1 VALRLLS
8 VLVVGMLMPSPL
20 SAHHGGAAYD
30 VGKLLTLR
38 GTVTQ
43 WYYSNPHCLLTLEV
57 KGEDGKVV
65 TWIAETQAPPIMYPA
80 GYRRDTFKPGD
91 EVTVVVSPAKNGRP
105 VGHIREVVTAAG
117 WTLGGGGQSVPK
129 PPAGESK
136 AK

>member
-1 VALRLLS
+1 MALRLLG
-8 VLVVGMLMPSPL
+8 VLVAGMLMPLPL

-30 VGKLLTLR
+30 VGKPLTLR

-57 KGEDGKVV
+57 KGGDGKVV
-65 TWIAETQAPPIMYPA
+65 IWMAETQAPPIMYPA

-91 EVTVVVSPAKNGRP
+91 EVTVVVSPARNGRP

-117 WTLGGGGQSVPK
+117 WTLGGGGTSIPRPPK
-129 PPAGESK
+129 
-136 AK
+136 

>member
-1 VALRLLS
+1 MAFRLLT
-8 VLVVGMLMPSPL
+8 VLVVGTLLPLPL

-30 VGKLLTLR
+30 VGKPLTLR
-38 GTVTQ
+38 GTVIQ

-57 KGEDGKVV
+57 KGEGGKVV
-65 TWIAETQAPPIMYPA
+65 TWMAETQAPPIMFPA

-129 PPAGESK
+129 PPGK
-136 AK
+136 

>member
-1 VALRLLS
+1 MVAMAVRLVT
-8 VLVVGMLMPSPL
+8 VLAVGVLMPSPL

-30 VGKLLTLR
+30 VGKPLTLK

-65 TWIAETQAPPIMYPA
+65 TWMAETQAPPIMYPA

-91 EVTVVVSPAKNGRP
+91 EVTVVVSPARNGRP

-117 WTLGGGGQSVPK
+117 WTLGGGGTSIPK
-129 PPAGESK
+129 PPAK
-136 AK
+136 